1 MRRSVSLDMLQPN
14 FTASRMTT
22 RSSYGS
28 CRGALRIAN
37 ACSVTPR
44 TVYLWSEPE
53 NRQRQAR
60 REEPLH
66 VDAQVNGARRHGVD
80 QDLTHGQTA
89 GAASWRSEATA
100 SPSPSSPTDRNQD
113 VASASEGCRP

>member
-22 RSSYGS
+22 RSAYGS
-28 CRGALRIAN
+28 CREALRIAN
-37 ACSVTPR
+37 ACSVTHR
-44 TVYLWSEPE
+44 TVYFCSESE

-66 VDAQVNGARRHGVD
+66 VDAQVNGARRHGID
-80 QDLTHGQTA
+80 QDVTHRPPAVASWTRRL
-89 GAASWRSEATA
+89 GAAA
-100 SPSPSSPTDRNQD
+100 SPSRFLPTDRSQD
-113 VASASEGCRP
+113 